1 MKKRVIK
8 LTESDLEKLVR
19 KIINEVGGY
28 DDPNVMGLHA
38 GHVMSNLVGSYEDIA
53 NMISSLTNVIR
64 DGKVTKEDIVD
75 YLDQIVNELSVIK
88 KIIRDVI
95 SDFTEDKLVEE
106 SKNFIKKINK
116 FISKS
121 KILLNYSNAMG
132 GEEEFKGRV
141 VELLLDLAS
150 GVRPFGEELDKVNS
164 MFKGRFGSSQN
175 MN

>member
-1 MKKRVIK
+1 M
-8 LTESDLEKLVR
+8 
-19 KIINEVGGY
+19 
-28 DDPNVMGLHA
+28 
-38 GHVMSNLVGSYEDIA
+38 
-53 NMISSLTNVIR
+53 
-64 DGKVTKEDIVD
+64 
-75 YLDQIVNELSVIK
+75 IK